1 MMLKK
6 MLALVLAM
14 GLMLNSVPILAAED
28 ESGFEETF
36 EAAEEIENEDTH
48 VLWQEILQS
57 AITMH

>member
-14 GLMLNSVPILAAED
+14 GLMLNSVPILAAVD

-48 VLWQEILQS
+48 VL
-57 AITMH
+57 

>member
-48 VLWQEILQS
+48 VL
-57 AITMH
+57 

>member
-6 MLALVLAM
+6 MLPLVLAM

-48 VLWQEILQS
+48 VL
-57 AITMH
+57 

>member
-28 ESGFEETF
+28 ESAFEETF
-36 EAAEEIENEDTH
+36 ESAEELENEDTH